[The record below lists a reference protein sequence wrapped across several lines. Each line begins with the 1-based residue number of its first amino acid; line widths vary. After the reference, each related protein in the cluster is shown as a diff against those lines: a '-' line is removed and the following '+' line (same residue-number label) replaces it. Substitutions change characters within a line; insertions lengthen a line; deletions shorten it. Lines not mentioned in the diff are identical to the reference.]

1 MPSFNTILPFPQNH
15 DERSGHDMNDTS
27 FLNCCMPPPEIK
39 PGELSQ
45 PQPYGNKYESLK
57 VNDPSKPYIFHP
69 HSGSGGC
76 FPHWHENV
84 EILFFYTDNAVFRDR
99 ERYEAKVGDLVVFNS
114 NSLHAVPPDSGG
126 CSYDCLIV
134 DMKFCVENDIN
145 CAVLDFD
152 AVIRDERAKELFL
165 AAADE
170 IVKPSDSFSA
180 AARKARILD
189 LLVYISRS
197 FSRPAPQNADRSD
210 TVRRAIGYINSRL
223 DKPMSVDEIADHV
236 KMSKYYFCRE
246 FRRETG
252 YTVVRYINNVRA
264 REAERL
270 LKQTDAPVQ
279 EIARTCGYENLSYFT
294 RTFKSVTG
302 KTPSETR
309 RDT

>member
-1 MPSFNTILPFPQNH
+1 
-15 DERSGHDMNDTS
+15 MNDTS

-39 PGELSQ
+39 PGELSG
-45 PQPYGNKYESLK
+45 PQPYDNRYESLR

-69 HSGSGGC
+69 HSESGGC

-99 ERYEAKVGDLVVFNS
+99 ERYETKAGDLVVFNS
-114 NSLHAVPPDSGG
+114 NSLHAVPASSTG

-180 AARKARILD
+180 ASRKARILD
-189 LLVYISRS
+189 LLVYISRN
-197 FSRPAPQNADRSD
+197 FSRPAPQNANRSD
-210 TVRRAIGYINSRL
+210 TVRNAIGYINSRL

-252 YTVVRYINNVRA
+252 YTVVGYINNIRA

-279 EIARTCGYENLSYFT
+279 EIARSCGYENLSYFT

-302 KTPSETR
+302 KTPSEMR
-309 RDT
+309 RDG

>member
-1 MPSFNTILPFPQNH
+1 MN
-15 DERSGHDMNDTS
+15 DMNDM
-27 FLNCCMPPPEIK
+27 NCMSCCTPPPGTK
-39 PGELSQ
+39 PGD
-45 PQPYGNKYESLK
+45 PAKPRPYTNKYESLR
-57 VNDPSKPYIFHP
+57 VNDPSKPYIFHR
-69 HSGSGGC
+69 HSENCGC
-76 FPHWHENV
+76 FPHWHENI
-84 EILFFYTDNAVFRDR
+84 EILFFYTDGAVFRDR
-99 ERYEAKVGDLVVFNS
+99 ERYEAKSGNLAVFNS
-114 NSLHAVPPDSGG
+114 NSLHAVPYTGG
-126 CSYDCLIV
+126 VSYDCLIV

-145 CAVLDFD
+145 CAALDYD
-152 AVIRDERAKELFL
+152 AVISDERAKELFI

-170 IVKPSDSFSA
+170 IGKTSDSFSA

-189 LLVYISRS
+189 FLVWISRN

-279 EIARTCGYENLSYFT
+279 EIARSCGYENLSYFT

-302 KTPSETR
+302 KTPSEIR